1 MYPTGDLTSIAIKTP
16 HPPPAFASKIAIPL
30 TSEQTMFNWI
40 RAIKNFP
47 HGAEAVPALEP
58 LVQLAAERS
67 LPAIRKRLTLDC
79 SSMPLAELRGYLR
92 ARGWSVVREQ
102 TRKLLAERN
111 LPADLADSLMSRTLD
126 RTAHVLARQP
136 VRQPVMPLPAAHV
149 QLRIAG

>member
-1 MYPTGDLTSIAIKTP
+1 
-16 HPPPAFASKIAIPL
+16 
-30 TSEQTMFNWI
+30 MFNWI

-47 HGAEAVPALEP
+47 HGTETVPALEP

-67 LPAIRKRLTLDC
+67 LPAIRERLTIDTTAMC
-79 SSMPLAELRGYLR
+79 LAELRGYLR
-92 ARGWSVVREQ
+92 ARAWSVVRQQ

-126 RTAHVLARQP
+126 RTAHTLVRQP
-136 VRQPVMPLPAAHV
+136 IRQPVMPLPTAHV